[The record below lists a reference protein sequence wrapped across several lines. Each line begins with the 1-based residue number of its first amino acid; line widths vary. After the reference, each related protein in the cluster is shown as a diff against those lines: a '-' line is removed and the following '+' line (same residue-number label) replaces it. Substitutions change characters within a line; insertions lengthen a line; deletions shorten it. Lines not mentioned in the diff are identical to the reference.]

1 MEYGGAVEIIQSN
14 PCHILVTCVG
24 TKHRKL
30 HYVRVDCFNFRTM
43 KIVILMVHLIGLAFG
58 QYQWTIFDQE
68 HVNLCSE
75 SYSCGG
81 RTHTMCYKA
90 NETHPRCRRFEP
102 IRLSE
107 ASIKSF
113 MMGHNGLR
121 NKVATDPRRPAT
133 DMQFLHWD
141 RDLQSMAERWVRQ
154 CIVGYDE
161 CDFIGNP
168 SFPIGQN
175 VFFHPKPI
183 LQHWEA
189 LALSTWFAEKDRPG
203 SSNLSVGRLQSAGVS
218 NYTQLIW
225 ARTQFVGCGAAS
237 MYGGHLIVCYY
248 HPRGNVVGQP
258 VYTVG
263 RRACTGCP
271 QERAAC
277 SHVFRGLCGIDDKHS
292 AGQRTYAHNA
302 LLVLMMMMFIATV
315 WSTGSIGWKSERM

>member
-1 MEYGGAVEIIQSN
+1 
-14 PCHILVTCVG
+14 
-24 TKHRKL
+24 
-30 HYVRVDCFNFRTM
+30 M

-81 RTHTMCYKA
+81 RTHTMCYKVSEAVRFKGQGDASSRISFLKA

-133 DMQFLHWD
+133 DMQFL
-141 RDLQSMAERWVRQ
+141 
-154 CIVGYDE
+154 
-161 CDFIGNP
+161 
-168 SFPIGQN
+168 N

-248 HPRGNVVGQP
+248 HPRGNVIGQP

-277 SHVFRGLCGIDDKHS
+277 SHVFRGLCGIGK
-292 AGQRTYAHNA
+292 
-302 LLVLMMMMFIATV
+302 
-315 WSTGSIGWKSERM
+315 

>member
-1 MEYGGAVEIIQSN
+1 MPQ
-14 PCHILVTCVG
+14 
-24 TKHRKL
+24 
-30 HYVRVDCFNFRTM
+30 VR
-43 KIVILMVHLIGLAFG
+43 
-58 QYQWTIFDQE
+58 
-68 HVNLCSE
+68 
-75 SYSCGG
+75 
-81 RTHTMCYKA
+81 
-90 NETHPRCRRFEP
+90 
-102 IRLSE
+102 
-107 ASIKSF
+107 
-113 MMGHNGLR
+113 
-121 NKVATDPRRPAT
+121 TDPSERGKHQELHDGTQWIAEQGRNGSPAAG
-133 DMQFLHWD
+133 D
-141 RDLQSMAERWVRQ
+141 
-154 CIVGYDE
+154 GYAVS
-161 CDFIGNP
+161 GNP

-248 HPRGNVVGQP
+248 HPRGNVIGQP

-292 AGQRTYAHNA
+292 AGQRPYAHNA
-302 LLVLMMMMFIATV
+302 LLVMMFIATV
-315 WSTGSIGWKSERM
+315 WSKGSIGWRSERT

>member
-1 MEYGGAVEIIQSN
+1 
-14 PCHILVTCVG
+14 
-24 TKHRKL
+24 
-30 HYVRVDCFNFRTM
+30 M
-43 KIVILMVHLIGLAFG
+43 KIVLLMVHLIGLAFG

-133 DMQFLHWD
+133 DMQFL
-141 RDLQSMAERWVRQ
+141 
-154 CIVGYDE
+154 
-161 CDFIGNP
+161 
-168 SFPIGQN
+168 N

-248 HPRGNVVGQP
+248 HPRGNVIGQP

-277 SHVFRGLCGIDDKHS
+277 SHVFRGLCGIAMAILGICECNEAKD
-292 AGQRTYAHNA
+292 
-302 LLVLMMMMFIATV
+302 
-315 WSTGSIGWKSERM
+315 